1 MRITEHSIEDF
12 AIKLLEHLGYEYIYA
27 PNIAPEF
34 PSDGGVA
41 AAGGRGGIFPSSGGV
56 PAAGGRGGI
65 FPSSGGV
72 PAAGGRGGIFP
83 SSGGVP
89 AAGGRGGQDQR
100 TSYEEIL
107 LTHRLAEAV
116 RRINPTVPPAAQ
128 EEAIKEIQRIHSPE
142 LLTNNESF
150 HRLLTEGIKVS
161 YQKDGQQRGDLVW
174 LIDFNTPENNDFI
187 VANQFTVVE
196 DGVNKRPDVI
206 LFVNGIPLV
215 VIELKNA
222 ADENATIKSAFRQIE
237 TYKAVIP
244 SLFTY
249 NAFTII
255 SDGLEARAGTLSS
268 GMSRFMAWKSADGK
282 EEASH
287 LVSQMETLINGM
299 LNKETLLDLV
309 RHFIVF
315 EKSKKED
322 SKTGVTTISTVKK
335 LAAYH
340 QYYAVNRAVESAMR
354 ATGYSPSLKGWHQ
367 PAADD
372 GVVNSPSL
380 KGWHQPAADDGVVN
394 SPSLKGWHQ
403 PAADDGVVNSPSLK
417 GWHQPAADDGVVN
430 SPSLKGWHQPAADD
444 GVVNSP
450 SLKGWHQPA
459 ADDGVVNSPSLK
471 GWHQPAA
478 DDGVVNSP
486 SLKGWHQPAADDG
499 VVNSPSL
506 KGWHRPEGDDGVVK
520 RTSKNYFSLP
530 YNPKLKDRAREL
542 RKAGNLPE
550 VLFWNEVK
558 NKQFK
563 GYDFDRQK
571 IIGNYI
577 VDFYCSNCQVVIEID
592 GSSHDDKVEYDAE
605 RDAFLES
612 LGLTVIHIPV
622 NDIMKQISSV
632 MNMLHEHPALAGTKE
647 SPHPPAVGTPPEEGD
662 FVQESPESYGVAGV
676 KSQPKGDRKGGVV
689 WHTQGSG
696 KSLSMVFFTGKIV
709 LALNNPTVVVITDRN
724 DLDDQ
729 LFDTFASS
737 TQLLRQE
744 PKQIE
749 NRNDLKEKLKVASGG
764 VIFTTIQKFSP
775 EEGNVY
781 ETLSERENI
790 VVIADEAHR
799 TQYGFKA
806 KTVDEKD
813 EQGNVI
819 GKKTVYGF
827 AKYMRDALPNAT
839 YIGFTGTPIEST
851 DVNTPAVFGNYIDVY
866 DIAQAVEDGATV
878 RIYYESRLAKVN
890 LSEEGKKLVEELDD
904 ELDGE
909 ELTETQKAKAKW
921 TQLEAL
927 IGSENRIKNVAN
939 DIIQH
944 FGQRQEVFEGKG
956 MIVAMSRRIAADLY
970 GEIIKLKPEWH
981 SADLDKG
988 VIKVVMTAASSD
1000 GEKIAK
1006 HHTTKQQRRMLAD
1019 RMKDPDDEL
1028 KLVIVRDMWLTG
1040 FDAPSMHTLYIDKPM
1055 KGHNL
1060 MQAIARVNRVYKD
1073 KPGGLVVDYLG
1084 IASDLKK
1091 ALSFYSDAGGK
1102 GDPTIAQAQAVEL
1115 MLEKLEVVS
1124 QMYSEFPSVGGVSA
1138 TGGRGGFPYED
1149 YFQAETGQKLSMILA
1164 AEEHILGL
1172 EDGKKRYINEVTALS
1187 KAFAIAVP
1195 HEQAMDVKD
1204 EVSFFQAVKARLAKF
1219 DGTGSGRTDEEIE
1232 TTIRQVI
1239 DQALVSEQVIDV
1251 FDAAGIKKPDISIL
1265 SEDFLMELKGMEH
1278 KNVALEVLKKLLN
1291 DEIIARSKKNLVKS
1305 KSLKEM
1311 LENSIKKYHNKIL
1324 TAAEVMD
1331 ELIKLSKEIVNMDS
1345 EAKKLGLSDF
1355 EYAFYTAVANNDSAK
1370 QLMQQDKLRELA
1382 VILTERVKQNASI
1395 DWTIKESVRAKLKV
1409 IIKRTLRQYGYP
1421 PDMQKLAT
1429 ETVLKQA
1436 EMIANELSN

>member
-1 MRITEHSIEDF
+1 MTRITEHSIEDF
-12 AIKLLEHLGYEYIYA
+12 AIKLLEHLGYEYLYA
-27 PNIAPEF
+27 PSIAHDGENPER
-34 PSDGGVA
+34 S
-41 AAGGRGGIFPSSGGV
+41 
-56 PAAGGRGGI
+56 
-65 FPSSGGV
+65 
-72 PAAGGRGGIFP
+72 
-83 SSGGVP
+83 
-89 AAGGRGGQDQR
+89 
-100 TSYEEIL
+100 SYEEIL
-107 LTHRLAEAV
+107 LTHRMAEAV

-150 HRLLTEGIKVS
+150 HRLLTEGIKVG

-237 TYKAVIP
+237 TYKSVIP

-255 SDGLEARAGTLSS
+255 SDGLEARAGTISS

-322 SKTGVTTISTVKK
+322 AKTGITTITTVKK

-354 ATGYSPSLKGWHQ
+354 ATGFTVEKVTP
-367 PAADD
+367 
-372 GVVNSPSL
+372 
-380 KGWHQPAADDGVVN
+380 
-394 SPSLKGWHQ
+394 
-403 PAADDGVVNSPSLK
+403 
-417 GWHQPAADDGVVN
+417 
-430 SPSLKGWHQPAADD
+430 
-444 GVVNSP
+444 
-450 SLKGWHQPA
+450 
-459 ADDGVVNSPSLK
+459 
-471 GWHQPAA
+471 
-478 DDGVVNSP
+478 
-486 SLKGWHQPAADDG
+486 
-499 VVNSPSL
+499 
-506 KGWHRPEGDDGVVK
+506 
-520 RTSKNYFSLP
+520 TSK
-530 YNPKLKDRAREL
+530 
-542 RKAGNLPE
+542 
-550 VLFWNEVK
+550 
-558 NKQFK
+558 
-563 GYDFDRQK
+563 
-571 IIGNYI
+571 
-577 VDFYCSNCQVVIEID
+577 
-592 GSSHDDKVEYDAE
+592 
-605 RDAFLES
+605 
-612 LGLTVIHIPV
+612 
-622 NDIMKQISSV
+622 V
-632 MNMLHEHPALAGTKE
+632 M
-647 SPHPPAVGTPPEEGD
+647 
-662 FVQESPESYGVAGV
+662 ESPETYGAASV

-709 LALNNPTVVVITDRN
+709 LALDNPTVVVITDRN

-775 EEGNVY
+775 EEGNIY
-781 ETLSERENI
+781 ETLSQRKNI

-813 EQGNVI
+813 EHGNVI

-890 LSEEGKKLVEELDD
+890 LTEEGKKLLEAFDD
-904 ELDGE
+904 EMDGE

-927 IGSENRIKNVAN
+927 IGSENRIATVAN

-970 GEIIKLKPEWH
+970 EQIIKLKPEWH
-981 SADLDKG
+981 SNDLDKG
-988 VIKVVMTAASSD
+988 VIKVVMTSSSSD
-1000 GEKIAK
+1000 GPKIAK
-1006 HHTTKQQRRMLAD
+1006 HHTTKQQRRTLAD

-1102 GDPTIAQAQAVEL
+1102 GDPTLAQEQAVQL
-1115 MLEKLEVVS
+1115 LLEKLEVVS
-1124 QMYSEFPSVGGVSA
+1124 QMYS
-1138 TGGRGGFPYED
+1138 GFPYED

-1187 KAFAIAVP
+1187 KVFAIAIP

-1265 SEDFLMELKGMEH
+1265 SEDFLMELKGMKH

-1291 DEIIARSKKNLVKS
+1291 DEIKARTKKNLVMS
-1305 KSLKEM
+1305 RSLKEM
-1311 LENSIKKYHNKIL
+1311 LEDSIKKYHNKIL
-1324 TAAEVMD
+1324 TAAEVME
-1331 ELIKLSKEIVNMDS
+1331 ELIQLSKEIVNMDS
-1345 EAKKLGLSDF
+1345 EAKKLGLTDF

-1370 QLMQQDKLRELA
+1370 QLMQQDRLRELA

-1436 EMIANELSN
+1436 EMIAKELTAV

>member
-1 MRITEHSIEDF
+1 MTRITEHSIEDF

-27 PNIAPEF
+27 PSIAHDGENPER
-34 PSDGGVA
+34 S
-41 AAGGRGGIFPSSGGV
+41 
-56 PAAGGRGGI
+56 
-65 FPSSGGV
+65 
-72 PAAGGRGGIFP
+72 
-83 SSGGVP
+83 
-89 AAGGRGGQDQR
+89 
-100 TSYEEIL
+100 SYEEIL
-107 LTHRLAEAV
+107 LTYRMAEAV

-196 DGVNKRPDVI
+196 DGVNKRPDII

-244 SLFTY
+244 SLFNY

-299 LNKETLLDLV
+299 LNKETLLDLI

-354 ATGYSPSLKGWHQ
+354 ATGYTVEKETP
-367 PAADD
+367 
-372 GVVNSPSL
+372 
-380 KGWHQPAADDGVVN
+380 
-394 SPSLKGWHQ
+394 
-403 PAADDGVVNSPSLK
+403 
-417 GWHQPAADDGVVN
+417 
-430 SPSLKGWHQPAADD
+430 
-444 GVVNSP
+444 
-450 SLKGWHQPA
+450 
-459 ADDGVVNSPSLK
+459 
-471 GWHQPAA
+471 
-478 DDGVVNSP
+478 
-486 SLKGWHQPAADDG
+486 
-499 VVNSPSL
+499 
-506 KGWHRPEGDDGVVK
+506 
-520 RTSKNYFSLP
+520 TS
-530 YNPKLKDRAREL
+530 
-542 RKAGNLPE
+542 
-550 VLFWNEVK
+550 
-558 NKQFK
+558 
-563 GYDFDRQK
+563 
-571 IIGNYI
+571 
-577 VDFYCSNCQVVIEID
+577 
-592 GSSHDDKVEYDAE
+592 
-605 RDAFLES
+605 
-612 LGLTVIHIPV
+612 
-622 NDIMKQISSV
+622 MV
-632 MNMLHEHPALAGTKE
+632 M
-647 SPHPPAVGTPPEEGD
+647 
-662 FVQESPESYGVAGV
+662 ESPESYGVAGV

-709 LALNNPTVVVITDRN
+709 LALDNPTVVVITDRN

-813 EQGNVI
+813 EHGNVI

-839 YIGFTGTPIEST
+839 YIGFTGTPIENT

-890 LSEEGKKLVEELDD
+890 LSQEGKKLVEELDD

-944 FGQRQEVFEGKG
+944 FDQRQEVFEGKG
-956 MIVAMSRRIAADLY
+956 MIVAMSRRIAANLY
-970 GEIIKLKPEWH
+970 EEIIQLKPEWH
-981 SADLDKG
+981 SDNLDKG
-988 VIKVVMTAASSD
+988 VIKVVVTSSSSD
-1000 GEKIAK
+1000 GPKIAK
-1006 HHTTKQQRRMLAD
+1006 HHTTKQQRRTLAD

-1124 QMYSEFPSVGGVSA
+1124 QMYS
-1138 TGGRGGFPYED
+1138 GFPYEN

-1195 HEQAMDVKD
+1195 HDQAMDVKD

-1291 DEIIARSKKNLVKS
+1291 DEIKARSKKNLVKS

-1324 TAAEVMD
+1324 TAVEVMD
-1331 ELIKLSKEIVNMDS
+1331 ELIKLSKEIVDMDS
-1345 EAKKLGLSDF
+1345 EAKKLGLTDF

-1370 QLMQQDKLRELA
+1370 QLMQQEKLRELA

-1436 EMIANELSN
+1436 EMIAKELTTD

>member
-1 MRITEHSIEDF
+1 MTRITENSIEDY

-27 PNIAPEF
+27 PSIAHDGENPERN
-34 PSDGGVA
+34 SC
-41 AAGGRGGIFPSSGGV
+41 
-56 PAAGGRGGI
+56 
-65 FPSSGGV
+65 
-72 PAAGGRGGIFP
+72 
-83 SSGGVP
+83 
-89 AAGGRGGQDQR
+89 
-100 TSYEEIL
+100 EEIL
-107 LTHRLAEAV
+107 LNNRIAEAV
-116 RRINPTVPPAAQ
+116 RRINPTVPPEAQ

-206 LFVNGIPLV
+206 LFVNGLPLV

-249 NAFTII
+249 NAFTVI

-299 LNKETLLDLV
+299 LNKETLLDLI

-322 SKTGVTTISTVKK
+322 AKTGVTTISTIKK

-354 ATGYSPSLKGWHQ
+354 ATGYTAEKETP
-367 PAADD
+367 
-372 GVVNSPSL
+372 
-380 KGWHQPAADDGVVN
+380 
-394 SPSLKGWHQ
+394 
-403 PAADDGVVNSPSLK
+403 
-417 GWHQPAADDGVVN
+417 
-430 SPSLKGWHQPAADD
+430 
-444 GVVNSP
+444 
-450 SLKGWHQPA
+450 
-459 ADDGVVNSPSLK
+459 
-471 GWHQPAA
+471 
-478 DDGVVNSP
+478 
-486 SLKGWHQPAADDG
+486 
-499 VVNSPSL
+499 
-506 KGWHRPEGDDGVVK
+506 
-520 RTSKNYFSLP
+520 TS
-530 YNPKLKDRAREL
+530 
-542 RKAGNLPE
+542 
-550 VLFWNEVK
+550 
-558 NKQFK
+558 
-563 GYDFDRQK
+563 
-571 IIGNYI
+571 
-577 VDFYCSNCQVVIEID
+577 
-592 GSSHDDKVEYDAE
+592 
-605 RDAFLES
+605 
-612 LGLTVIHIPV
+612 
-622 NDIMKQISSV
+622 MV
-632 MNMLHEHPALAGTKE
+632 M
-647 SPHPPAVGTPPEEGD
+647 
-662 FVQESPESYGVAGV
+662 ESPESYGLPGV
-676 KSQPKGDRKGGVV
+676 KKQPKGDRKGGVV

-709 LALNNPTVVVITDRN
+709 LALDNPTVVVITDRN

-737 TQLLRQE
+737 AQLLRQE

-813 EQGNVI
+813 EYGNVV
-819 GKKTVYGF
+819 GKKTMYGF

-970 GEIIKLKPEWH
+970 EEIIKLKPEWH
-981 SADLDKG
+981 SDDLDKG
-988 VIKVVMTAASSD
+988 VIKVVMTSSSSD
-1000 GEKIAK
+1000 GPKIAK
-1006 HHTTKQQRRMLAD
+1006 HHTTKQQRRTLAD

-1124 QMYSEFPSVGGVSA
+1124 QMYS
-1138 TGGRGGFPYED
+1138 GFPYED

-1219 DGTGSGRTDEEIE
+1219 DGTGLGRTDEEIE

-1291 DEIIARSKKNLVKS
+1291 DEIKARSKKNLVKS

-1436 EMIANELSN
+1436 EMIAKEITL